1 MVVVDVDHRPTVA
14 RWSAAA
20 GGQQRLLAIVP
31 PSLGRV
37 LRPDKPS
44 FDQVLKLRADTV
56 RFLSVL
62 RVLVCPRTIVTLV
75 YRVSLA
81 FAARGAFSFALVL
94 SNSTY

>member
-14 RWSAAA
+14 GWSAAA

-62 RVLVCPRTIVTLV
+62 RVLVCPRTILTLV
-75 YRVSLA
+75 VPRFARVCGPW
-81 FAARGAFSFALVL
+81 RVL
-94 SNSTY
+94 FRPCT